1 MGLQENSPKPSHKT
15 MKKALLTASAAVLL
29 SGAVSAQLPDNSV
42 CPDFTGTDL
51 NGNSH
56 NLYSLLDSGY
66 TVFIDVSATW
76 CGPCWNYHNTHA
88 LKNLYTQ
95 YGPGTAENKVRVFFI
110 EGQSGNTTD
119 QITGTSNPSNACSS
133 SNPTTYYQGC
143 TLGDWTAGTPYPI
156 IDDASIADLLQITY
170 FPTIFKICPNRII
183 TTMSQPSTSAM
194 WNSVGSCQSAVYP
207 VDGALLPNLGQSA
220 GCAGSEITLTARLQN
235 MGTTPL
241 TTATIEARQGSTV
254 IGSTTWSGNL
264 NTYDVVNVDV
274 TNFTPSASTQVTLA
288 ITSTDGNMNN
298 NNTTTVVQASTL
310 VATSTQVTMEV
321 KTDNYGSET
330 TWKLF
335 NPNGSVFAQGGPY
348 GNNQTTTYNWNLSDL
363 SCYRL
368 EFYDAYGDG
377 FCCSYGNG
385 YYKVMVNGATVLQG
399 GSFGSMDKKF
409 FRTDNAAGIA
419 DNQLDRSLSV
429 YPNPSTG
436 RVTVEYTLE
445 QGAAVNVTVT
455 DLVGKTVMQQSL
467 RTASGVQTET
477 IDLGNL
483 SNGMY
488 LLKLDAGDRQATRT
502 ITLNK

>member
-1 MGLQENSPKPSHKT
+1 MIEGDPTTTNADLH
-15 MKKALLTASAAVLL
+15 
-29 SGAVSAQLPDNSV
+29 
-42 CPDFTGTDL
+42 GT
-51 NGNSH
+51 GNS
-56 NLYSLLDSGY
+56 
-66 TVFIDVSATW
+66 
-76 CGPCWNYHNTHA
+76 
-88 LKNLYTQ
+88 TQ
-95 YGPGTAENKVRVFFI
+95 
-110 EGQSGNTTD
+110 
-119 QITGTSNPSNACSS
+119 
-133 SNPTTYYQGC
+133 
-143 TLGDWTAGTPYPI
+143 GDWITGTPYPI
-156 IDDASIADLLQITY
+156 IDNGSIADMLEITY
-170 FPTIFKICPNRII
+170 FPTIYKVCPNRII
-183 TTMSQPSTSAM
+183 TEVGQKTTSQLWA
-194 WNSVGSCQSAVYP
+194 SVSSCQVATEAT
-207 VDGALLPNLGQSA
+207 DAALLPNTNQLG
-220 GCAGSEITLTARLQN
+220 GCAGAEVSLVARLQN

-254 IGSTTWSGNL
+254 IGSTTWTGNL
-264 NTYDVVNVDV
+264 ATYGITNVDV

-409 FRTDNAAGIA
+409 FRTDNAAGIE

>member
-51 NGNSH
+51 NGVSH
-56 NLYSLLDSGY
+56 HLYAYLDSGY
-66 TVFIDVSATW
+66 TVFLDVSATW
-76 CGPCWNYHNTHA
+76 CGPCWSYHNSHA
-88 LKNLYTQ
+88 FANLYNQ
-95 YGPGTAENKVRVFFI
+95 YGPGTAENKVRVFMI
-110 EGQSGNTTD
+110 EGD
-119 QITGTSNPSNACSS
+119 
-133 SNPTTYYQGC
+133 PTTTNADLHGTGNSTQ
-143 TLGDWTAGTPYPI
+143 GDWITGTPYPI
-156 IDDASIADLLQITY
+156 IDNGSIADMLEITY
-170 FPTIFKICPNRII
+170 FPTIYKVCPNRII
-183 TTMSQPSTSAM
+183 TEVGQKTTSQLWA
-194 WNSVGSCQSAVYP
+194 SVSSCQVATEAT
-207 VDGALLPNLGQSA
+207 DAALLPNTNQLG
-220 GCAGSEITLTARLQN
+220 GCAGAEVSLVARLQN

-254 IGSTTWSGNL
+254 IGSTTWTGNL
-264 NTYDVVNVDV
+264 ATYGITNVDV

-399 GSFGSMDKKF
+399 GSFASVDQKF
-409 FRTDNAAGIA
+409 FHTDNAAGIA